1 VSVLTKNSQAAD
13 VSGFRG
19 YAAQAANQ
27 FAPIANKAAPI
38 ANKAAPIAQ
47 QAGSTVKQGADT
59 VVARATPM
67 VYAARSWA
75 APQLEQSARAISET
89 IAPMIAETLIATARK
104 IDVPPQKKRRGPRV
118 LIASGLLALAASAAA
133 TAMALLR
140 RRNGT
145 SGYATI
151 SAVDDGGPTARPGS
165 GTTAQPG
172 SATATIDTGYRGD
185 GSKPDS
191 DADGTPRS

>member
-38 ANKAAPIAQ
+38 ASKAAPIAQ
-47 QAGSTVKQGADT
+47 QAGVTVKQGADT
-59 VVARATPM
+59 VVARATPL

-89 IAPMIAETLIATARK
+89 IAPMIADTLIATARK
-104 IDVPPQKKRRGPRV
+104 IDVPQQKPRRGPRV
-118 LIASGLLALAASAAA
+118 LIASGLLALAASVA
-133 TAMALLR
+133 TAAMALLR
-140 RRNGT
+140 RRSDG
-145 SGYATI
+145 SGYSSI
-151 SAVDDGGPTARPGS
+151 SAVDDGGPAARPGS
-165 GTTAQPG
+165 APTATPR

-191 DADGTPRS
+191 DADGNPRS